1 MPEAKFAE
9 PVRVEAEH
17 FVDCIRDS
25 QKPLTDLAHM
35 RPVVSVLERARPLNG
50 EVIHENFAT

>member
-1 MPEAKFAE
+1 MPEANFAE

-17 FVDCIRDS
+17 FVDCIRNL
-25 QKPLTDLAHM
+25 QKPLTGLAQM

-50 EVIHENFAT
+50 EVKRENLAA